1 MSHSIL
7 LNNEIAAGGGRGSD
21 TMVNQDY
28 MQLKLILQAL
38 KWVVG
43 YTHIE
48 ILQALKW
55 VTRYF

>member
-1 MSHSIL
+1 MKL
-7 LNNEIAAGGGRGSD
+7 QREGGGGGD

-55 VTRYF
+55 VTQYF